1 VPTRRYGRLQL
12 LALVL
17 TGVLTG
23 AVVVRG
29 QEEAVPV
36 YHEPHHRM
44 VLESSSVRILDVQV
58 RPGQTSYFHTHD
70 GPILYVQLS
79 SSPLRVEALG
89 EDPPARP
96 AGRPAAAPRQPP
108 PGGSAEAPTSGRVSS
123 TTSYV
128 ERPVTHRI
136 TNTGDGLFRLIAVL
150 ARLPGDEST
159 TAEAAGFTL
168 TPELTNRWYRAYRFS
183 LAPAETTTKHRHTA
197 PAVVVQ
203 VTPGRAAGAG
213 ATRYELTD
221 VGRWA
226 YFEAGEDHELANT
239 GEAAVEFVE
248 VEVRQGDR

>member
-1 VPTRRYGRLQL
+1 MSTRRYRRLQL

-17 TGVLTG
+17 TGAAVL
-23 AVVVRG
+23 RG
-29 QEEAVPV
+29 QEKVVPV

-44 VLESSSVRILDVQV
+44 VLESPSARILDVQV

-70 GPILYVQLS
+70 SPILYVQLS
-79 SSPLRVEALG
+79 SSPLRVETLG

-96 AGRPAAAPRQPP
+96 AGRPAATPRQPP
-108 PGGSAEAPTSGRVSS
+108 PGGSAEAPPRPGRVSS

-136 TNTGDGLFRLIAVL
+136 TNMGDGLFRLIAVL
-150 ARLPGDEST
+150 TRLPGGEST
-159 TAEAAGFTL
+159 TPEAAGFTL
-168 TPELTNRWYRAYRFS
+168 TPELANRWYRAYRFS
-183 LAPAETTTKHRHTA
+183 LAPGETTTSHRHTA

-203 VTPGRAAGAG
+203 VTAGRAAGAG
-213 ATRYELTD
+213 ATRYELTEA
-221 VGRWA
+221 GRWA

-248 VEVRQGDR
+248 VEVRQADR